1 MISIIFD
8 FLLFLLQEVHDKYI
22 YINVKNIIT
31 IIVAMLQI

>member
-22 YINVKNIIT
+22 YILMFKI
-31 IIVAMLQI
+31 LLL